1 MTAARRDAPWGALS
15 SNENRRVA
23 PFDAVVRIEDR
34 RVNDRPEPLTG
45 GVRRIRRNER
55 VDEDLIPVQHL
66 RSRSSSSSVI
76 ALSAGPAVRPDPQET
91 VEDWTWSAE
100 TVHPIAASPRVT
112 IKPTVTFRDVL
123 VMAFLSAG
131 RPVRPPARWNAG
143 TPVCRVNILKNAP
156 ETAGLSRRAGR
167 GECAILRPSKRSWTT
182 PSPGAVTEL
191 LRAWGDGDDG
201 ALEQLT
207 PLVEAE
213 LRRLA
218 RGYMRR
224 ERRGHTLQTTAL
236 VNEAF
241 LRLTDARRVRWQDRA
256 HFLGIS
262 ARLMRRVL
270 VDHARSRGYRKRG
283 GGAERV
289 TLDEGLVAS
298 PEPAVDVVALDRA
311 LEALAAVDA
320 RKSRVIELRFFG
332 GLSVEETAEVLH
344 VSPDTVKRDWRLAKL
359 WLLRELEG
367 EGR

>member
-1 MTAARRDAPWGALS
+1 M
-15 SNENRRVA
+15 
-23 PFDAVVRIEDR
+23 
-34 RVNDRPEPLTG
+34 
-45 GVRRIRRNER
+45 
-55 VDEDLIPVQHL
+55 
-66 RSRSSSSSVI
+66 
-76 ALSAGPAVRPDPQET
+76 
-91 VEDWTWSAE
+91 
-100 TVHPIAASPRVT
+100 
-112 IKPTVTFRDVL
+112 
-123 VMAFLSAG
+123 
-131 RPVRPPARWNAG
+131 
-143 TPVCRVNILKNAP
+143 NILENAP
-156 ETAGLSRRAGR
+156 ETAGLRCRPPR
-167 GECAILRPSKRSWTT
+167 GECAILPIEKALDT
-182 PSPGAVTEL
+182 PLPGAVTEL

-224 ERRGHTLQTTAL
+224 ERPGHTLQTTAL

-270 VDHARSRGYRKRG
+270 VDHARSRGYLKRG
-283 GGAERV
+283 GDAERV
-289 TLDEGLVAS
+289 TLDEGLITS
-298 PEPAVDVVALDRA
+298 PEPAVDVLALDRA
-311 LEALAAVDA
+311 LEALATVDV

-344 VSPDTVKRDWRLAKL
+344 VSADTVKRDWRLAKL